1 MLQVKI
7 SKIFSKL
14 QHFSLFI
21 RFIYRSI
28 CKMQKIKKGGI
39 TMKKFL
45 AGIVSF
51 ALVAGTFAS
60 QVNSAAETA
69 DAPETGKQ
77 YQEKVLKGVRGRDI
91 QMSVDK
97 SGKFS
102 ANITFLTDH
111 DCEGGHD
118 IYCG

>member
-1 MLQVKI
+1 MRNCYANCI
-7 SKIFSKL
+7 YSFFSIAPSRK
-14 QHFSLFI
+14 
-21 RFIYRSI
+21 RSG
-28 CKMQKIKKGGI
+28 KEI